1 MSQNEIFRIV
11 KDKTKGFELNLLFP
25 SAAIQAKE
33 LEVIKE
39 KCKHVV
45 LTFEVM
51 IVNNQPSDI
60 TFQQALQVFYHKH
73 L

>member
-45 LTFEVM
+45 LIFEVM
-51 IVNNQPSDI
+51 FDFHNIQPSDI
-60 TFQQALQVFYHKH
+60 TF
-73 L
+73 